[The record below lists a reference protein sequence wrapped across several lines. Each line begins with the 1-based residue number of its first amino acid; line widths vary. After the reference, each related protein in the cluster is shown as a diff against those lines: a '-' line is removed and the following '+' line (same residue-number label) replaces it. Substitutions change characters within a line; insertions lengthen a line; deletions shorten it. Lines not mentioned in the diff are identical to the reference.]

1 MRLLSMCAICA
12 ILAGCGESGKV
23 LPVDEL
29 ETKQG
34 QLNAVRGQTGTLK
47 LEKAIQSYHVTH
59 GSFPSTLEDL
69 VPDHLPAL
77 PKKTDSTAYDYDPV
91 TGKVSN

>member
-1 MRLLSMCAICA
+1 M
-12 ILAGCGESGKV
+12 LAGCGESGKV

-34 QLNAVRGQTGTLK
+34 QLDAVRGQTGILK
-47 LEKAIQSYHVTH
+47 LEKAIQSYHSTH
-59 GSFPSTLEDL
+59 GSFPTTLDEL

-77 PKKTDSTAYDYDPV
+77 PTKPDSTAYGYDPA
-91 TGKVSN
+91 TGKIIN